1 MRPLAILGL
10 IRVGGPDPGWSE
22 LELGLGL
29 RPQLG
34 QAWVEWCIKV
44 VMGLEFTD
52 WSHGRGTQLRADQ
65 SWAGLWELV
74 AAEPG
79 AVRDTLLSL

>member
-1 MRPLAILGL
+1 M
-10 IRVGGPDPGWSE
+10 
-22 LELGLGL
+22 
-29 RPQLG
+29 
-34 QAWVEWCIKV
+34 
-44 VMGLEFTD
+44 VMGLELTD
-52 WSHGRGTQLRADQ
+52 WSHGRGTQLRVAQ